1 MSKKQKKAKNKK
13 RWFEIKNAAGESATV
28 RILDEIGGW
37 GVWASDLIDQLD
49 GISAPHINLEIFSPG
64 GYVDEGLQIYAALL
78 RHPARITARIDALA
92 ASIASVIAMAAD
104 EIVMS
109 DVAMMMIHDPWGGAV
124 GTAEDMRKT
133 AEVLDKMKGQIVGA
147 YAKQTGLST
156 SEIESMMAE
165 ETWMT
170 AEEAVAKGFAHKMEV
185 LGAPEPAP
193 SASFAGKIVAGLKHI
208 PETVAGLLPQ
218 PANAGLMLSPVAMA
232 RIVIGD
238 TESATTDNLDGSAA
252 VAHKNQ
258 EEKEVAMD
266 TATQTPAAP
275 NIDVAAVKK
284 DAIRAERE
292 RINEIEAIANGVRN
306 VLGDRVDL
314 MAREASNGDVSVED
328 FRASIIDAVSSVQS
342 NAIRSP
348 LGLDSSEASEFR
360 FTRLFAALHANKPSL
375 APFELEVCEAMN
387 NRAASAGLKPKGT
400 MIPVDVLLRPKN
412 APQTTTTAAPSIQTE
427 VLASSFVELL
437 RNQMVIT
444 GLGATVLDGLE
455 GNVSIP
461 RQTTGATAAFVTEG
475 GAATDQAFGMGSLSL
490 TPKSVTA
497 SYLATKQMLLQSSL
511 SMEALLR
518 NDLAAAVAEAIQGAA
533 ISGDGIGANPLGLLN
548 TTGVNAVV
556 VGGVALANIDPL
568 LDMVT
573 KSKQSKTLRG
583 SLGFLTNA
591 LVEGAILKLKET
603 TGGYLIQGL
612 NNEIPE
618 TGATVRVR
626 GYQVAT
632 SEQVPSNL
640 GAGTNLSAA
649 IFGNW
654 NDLLIGEWGA
664 LDVLVNP
671 YSNGIGNLKIEVL
684 QFVDCGVR
692 RPASFAVASDIL
704 A

>member
-1 MSKKQKKAKNKK
+1 MSKH
-13 RWFEIKNAAGESATV
+13 WFEVKNAAEDTTTI

-37 GVWASDLIDQLD
+37 GVWASELIAQLD
-49 GISAPHINLEIFSPG
+49 MINTPKIKLEIFSPG
-64 GYVDEGLQIYAALL
+64 GYVDEGLQIYTALM
-78 RHPARITARIDALA
+78 RHPARITVHIDSLA
-92 ASIASVIAMAAD
+92 ASIASVIAMAGD

-109 DVAMMMIHDPWGGAV
+109 DTALLMIHDPWGGAV

-133 AEVLDKMKGQIVGA
+133 AEVLDKMKAQIVNA
-147 YAKQTGLST
+147 YAKRTGLSVDELET
-156 SEIESMMAE
+156 MMSE

-170 AEEAVAKGFAHKMEV
+170 GQEALDLGFIDRVDE
-185 LGAPEPAP
+185 LAP
-193 SASFAGKIVAGLKHI
+193 SAVVTEHQGFACNIIAGLKNI
-208 PETVAGLLPQ
+208 PSTMADFLPQ
-218 PANAGLMLSPVAMA
+218 STQSNLMLSPVAMA
-232 RIVIGD
+232 RIEN
-238 TESATTDNLDGSAA
+238 ESASAVNKA
-252 VAHKNQ
+252 GAMPEAKQ
-258 EEKEVAMD
+258 KQKEVVMNKD
-266 TATQTPAAP
+266 NKDAP
-275 NIDVAAVKK
+275 VDVSAIQK
-284 DAIRAERE
+284 DAIRSERE
-292 RINEIEAIANGVRN
+292 RMNEIEAIANGMRN
-306 VLGDRVDL
+306 VLGDKADVLARDALNSDTSVD
-314 MAREASNGDVSVED
+314 AFREAIVG
-328 FRASIIDAVSSVQS
+328 AVSAVQS
-342 NAIRSP
+342 DAIRSP
-348 LGLDSSEASEFR
+348 IGLDSSEASEFR
-360 FTRLFAALHANKPSL
+360 FTRLFAALHANKPQL
-375 APFELEVCEAMN
+375 APFEMEVCEEMG
-387 NRAASAGLKPKGT
+387 NRAMKAGLKAKGT

-444 GLGATVLDGLE
+444 GMGATILDGLE

-461 RQTTGATAAFVTEG
+461 RQTTGATASFVAEG
-475 GAATDQAFGMGSLSL
+475 GAAAEQAFGMGSLSL

-533 ISGDGIGANPLGLLN
+533 ISGDGVGANPLGIIN

-556 VGGVALANIDPL
+556 AGGAALSNVDVL

-573 KSKQSKTLRG
+573 KAKQAKTLRG

-591 LVEGAILKLKET
+591 LVEGAVLKLKES

-612 NNEIPE
+612 NSEIPE

-692 RPASFAVASDIL
+692 RPASFSVASDIL

>member
-1 MSKKQKKAKNKK
+1 MSKK
-13 RWFEIKNAAGESATV
+13 WFEIRNLSEDTTTV

-37 GVWASDLIDQLD
+37 GVWASELIAQLD
-49 GISAPHINLEIFSPG
+49 TITTPNIKLEIFSPG
-64 GYVDEGLQIYAALL
+64 GYVDEGLQIYAALM
-78 RHPARITARIDALA
+78 RHPARITAQIDSLA

-133 AEVLDKMKGQIVGA
+133 ADVLDKMKSQIVNA
-147 YAKQTGLST
+147 YAKKTGLSADQ
-156 SEIESMMAE
+156 IETMMTD

-170 AEEAVAKGFAHKMEV
+170 AAEAVDLGFAARVDE
-185 LGAPEPAP
+185 LQPQAQP
-193 SASFAGKIVAGLKHI
+193 SSNRFAGKIVAGLKHI
-208 PETVAGLLPQ
+208 PETIAAMLPQ
-218 PANAGLMLSPVAMA
+218 PQGASLMLSPVAIA
-232 RIVIGD
+232 QLQGPGRVEPVTDPAI
-238 TESATTDNLDGSAA
+238 TESAAA
-252 VAHKNQ
+252 ENKAGAMPESKT
-258 EEKEVAMD
+258 KEVVMPGANN
-266 TATQTPAAP
+266 ATGAAP
-275 NIDVAAVKK
+275 KVDVAAIQNE
-284 DAIRAERE
+284 AIRSERE
-292 RINEIEAIANGVRN
+292 RTNEIEAIAKGVRN
-306 VLGDRVDL
+306 VLGDRADTL
-314 MAREASNGDVSVED
+314 ARDASNGDTSVD
-328 FRASIIDAVSSVQS
+328 AFRAQIVEAVSSVQS
-342 NAIRSP
+342 DAVRSP
-348 LGLDSSEASEFR
+348 LGLDANEARDFR
-360 FTRLFAALHANKPSL
+360 FTRLFAALHANKPQL
-375 APFELEVCEAMN
+375 APFEMEVCEAMSD
-387 NRAASAGLKPKGT
+387 RAVSAGLKPKGT
-400 MIPVDVLLRPKN
+400 MIPVDVLLRPSN
-412 APQTTTTAAPSIQTE
+412 AAQTTTTAAPSIQTE

-444 GLGATVLDGLE
+444 GLGATILDGLE

-475 GAATDQAFGMGSLSL
+475 AAATEQAFGMGSLSL

-533 ISGDGIGANPLGLLN
+533 ISGDGVGANPLGILN
-548 TTGVNAVV
+548 TTGVNAIV
-556 VGGVALANIDPL
+556 VGGGALTNVDPF

-591 LVEGAILKLKET
+591 LVEGATLKLKET

-626 GYQVAT
+626 GYQMAT